1 MGSQMQLIAVNWH
14 VYDLLKSDIVTITVW
29 GQAIDLNAGA
39 LGLGMLGLVRIVPV
53 ILFALVGGIVADVR
67 DRRHV
72 IIWTQCV
79 AALVAAVLAM
89 LTFTE
94 QETVPLIYLLSAATA
109 AAAAFELP
117 AQQALIPNL
126 VSQRDL
132 TNAVSLNTLLFQ
144 IATITGPALAG
155 LLVSGFSLGLVYAIN
170 TVSFLALIGAVLLMG
185 YRGQAAAKNTGIGWS
200 ALLEGL
206 RFTYNSR
213 LIWSTMLL
221 DFFATFFSSA
231 RTMLPIVA
239 DEILGVGVRG
249 YGLLATAQPV
259 GSLIAGIVLSLRR
272 DIYRQGAVLLLS
284 VAVYGLATVFFGLS
298 SSFALSYLLFA
309 VTGAGDTVSTV
320 IRGTIRQLMTPDYL
334 RGRMTG
340 INMMFFMGGPQL
352 GELEAGIVAA
362 LFGVPFAIVS
372 GGVATV
378 LLTGW
383 VAWKYPQLRNY
394 TSKTAKQP
402 VQP

>member
-1 MGSQMQLIAVNWH
+1 
-14 VYDLLKSDIVTITVW
+14 
-29 GQAIDLNAGA
+29 
-39 LGLGMLGLVRIVPV
+39 
-53 ILFALVGGIVADVR
+53 
-67 DRRHV
+67 
-72 IIWTQCV
+72 
-79 AALVAAVLAM
+79 
-89 LTFTE
+89 
-94 QETVPLIYLLSAATA
+94 
-109 AAAAFELP
+109 
-117 AQQALIPNL
+117 
-126 VSQRDL
+126 
-132 TNAVSLNTLLFQ
+132 
-144 IATITGPALAG
+144 
-155 LLVSGFSLGLVYAIN
+155 
-170 TVSFLALIGAVLLMG
+170 
-185 YRGQAAAKNTGIGWS
+185 
-200 ALLEGL
+200 
-206 RFTYNSR
+206 
-213 LIWSTMLL
+213 
-221 DFFATFFSSA
+221 
-231 RTMLPIVA
+231 MLPIVA